1 MLLSMRDK
9 NTILPIL
16 EHLQW
21 QKRES
26 FNIPLYMVDKK
37 EIDFPV
43 ISFIQ
48 ENNNIF
54 SIIENLEDINLSG
67 SELVRI
73 AFKNLEETDLKWVT
87 KKLSNTPIL
96 SAEAACAS
104 EKILDTAFLIE
115 ASDLLESEC
124 ILVAIPK
131 QGLILATPYIP
142 SDAHLDFS
150 TYVASCYDDM
160 TSIPLSD
167 KLYIIEKG
175 KIKGIIRV
183 KILENNPIDAS
194 KDSVF
199 VKVKKDISIKI
210 VKRADTSGYESFSIT
225 LGAEDFEDFAN
236 ASYQIISDILNKN
249 DHNPNFSGLIEFNI
263 LSEWLPKTN
272 DFETTFSRFLERLKM
287 QSNLATAANTLSKD
301 IAITFIHLSDLQSGN
316 THLKKRLKIFSTL

>member
-1 MLLSMRDK
+1 MTSSMGNK
-9 NTILPIL
+9 NNILPIL
-16 EHLQW
+16 EHPQW
-21 QKRES
+21 QKKES

-37 EIDFPV
+37 GIEFPI
-43 ISFIQ
+43 ISFF
-48 ENNNIF
+48 EKNNNVF
-54 SIIENLEDINLSG
+54 TIIENLEDINLSG

-73 AFKNLEETDLKWVT
+73 AFKNLEETELNWVS
-87 KKLSNTPIL
+87 KKLTNTPIL
-96 SAEAACAS
+96 SAEGTSAS
-104 EKILDTAFLIE
+104 EKILDTAFLTE
-115 ASDLLESEC
+115 ASELLESAC

-150 TYVASCYDDM
+150 TYVASCFEDM

-167 KLYIIEKG
+167 KLYIIENG

-183 KILENNPIDAS
+183 KILDNNPINTS
-194 KDSVF
+194 QDSVF

-210 VKRADTSGYESFSIT
+210 VKRADASGFESFSIT

-263 LSEWLPKTN
+263 LSEWLPKST
-272 DFETTFSRFLERLKM
+272 DFETIFSRFLERLKM

-301 IAITFIHLSDLQSGN
+301 IAITFIHLSDLESGN